1 MKIHR
6 YGNDYAY
13 QQKQKSQEI
22 KRAQVKEEKPAVPV
36 QETPKEE
43 TEDAGNRICEEGR
56 QEGMAETEETGG
68 QVLGQAETKE
78 EEVHPEETEKARS
91 ERAGDKETGEDTQ
104 EKPHKKKK
112 FQ

>member
-22 KRAQVKEEKPAVPV
+22 KKAQVKEEKPAVPV
-36 QETPKEE
+36 QETPKEA
-43 TEDAGNRICEEGR
+43 EDAGNRICEEGR

-68 QVLGQAETKE
+68 QVLGQTETKE
-78 EEVHPEETEKARS
+78 EEVHPEETEKAGS
-91 ERAGDKETGEDTQ
+91 ERAGDKEAGEDTQ

-112 FQ
+112 LQ